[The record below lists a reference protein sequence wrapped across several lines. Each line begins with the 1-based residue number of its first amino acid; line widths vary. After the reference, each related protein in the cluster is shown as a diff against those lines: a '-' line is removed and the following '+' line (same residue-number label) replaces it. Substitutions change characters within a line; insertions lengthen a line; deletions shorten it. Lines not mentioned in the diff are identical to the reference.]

1 MQLIMQK
8 KRVCPAI
15 PLRLKI
21 WIYRFRTN
29 DHVQQCAGRFT
40 SAFRGFYH
48 PYDTIEKIR
57 KQIYEHYNLPEELLP
72 LPKASPFEV
81 KTRRRSA
88 EEKEKEKKQVP
99 SLHTGNGHGGP
110 R

>member
-1 MQLIMQK
+1 MGNNDENINISQAQLDINKAK
-8 KRVCPAI
+8 KNSAFLTESSEAIEYAKEIGLCPFV

-29 DHVQQCAGRFT
+29 DHVQTCAGRFT

-72 LPKASPFEV
+72 PPKASP
-81 KTRRRSA
+81 
-88 EEKEKEKKQVP
+88 
-99 SLHTGNGHGGP
+99 
-110 R
+110 